1 MISTPGDVGQLD
13 YDASGKLARSKA
25 AIDRVVHE
33 DFCCC
38 KKNCTRVWK
47 LAFGWKPN
55 AWDDENSMARSTIET
70 NRSACAGVDYT
81 QRMLHFEAR
90 LKANR
95 ERVTEEPVRGGAPIQ
110 TGESLNALWRE
121 RK

>member
-55 AWDDENSMARSTIET
+55 AWDDEGSVARSTIEVLRLEMYVLFIT
-70 NRSACAGVDYT
+70 MMVSESMIIIGV
-81 QRMLHFEAR
+81 
-90 LKANR
+90 
-95 ERVTEEPVRGGAPIQ
+95 P
-110 TGESLNALWRE
+110 
-121 RK
+121 